1 MVLQGCNLR
10 LRYVKAQSV
19 EENILQ
25 TTIEV
30 SINDS
35 NKHTVEHIQWMNWP
49 DRGVPPTNLSSFRLL
64 TRVKLLT
71 PIVVHCSAGIGRT
84 GVIVGL
90 DLFYSKLQKGIL
102 ARELCDGRMTEV
114 KDLGNRNQWLNPVT
128 FLADVFC
135 TDETRVVLSW
145 PPGENDYIHANWVSG
160 SDTPKKFICTQAPT
174 KNTVEDF
181 WRMIWQEGCK
191 SIVMLCNITECGK
204 KKCEQYWPETS
215 NPTVSSLSFDCECY
229 RGSDYTIWLRT

>member
-10 LRYVKAQSV
+10 LTYVKAQVV

-30 SINDS
+30 AMDDS

-84 GVIVGL
+84 GAIVGL
-90 DLFYSKLQKGIL
+90 DLFYSKLQKGVL
-102 ARELCDGRMTEV
+102 VTLESVVRGLRNDRHGSVQTEAQYLYMHRV
-114 KDLGNRNQWLNPVT
+114 LLSVAENKKASGVEKD
-128 FLADVFC
+128 
-135 TDETRVVLSW
+135 
-145 PPGENDYIHANWVSG
+145 
-160 SDTPKKFICTQAPT
+160 FIIPT
-174 KNTVEDF
+174 NCLD
-181 WRMIWQEGCK
+181 
-191 SIVMLCNITECGK
+191 
-204 KKCEQYWPETS
+204 
-215 NPTVSSLSFDCECY
+215 
-229 RGSDYTIWLRT
+229 